1 MEQKKE
7 EKRVN
12 KNNETTLSRINL
24 SFSNKNI
31 TDKKLLTIY
40 KNKHRLKI
48 NKNLCLKGNQLYKY
62 LLIIGL
68 EQLEKRYGEVHEIFK
83 SEGLL
88 NEK

>member
-7 EKRVN
+7 EKKVN
-12 KNNETTLSRINL
+12 KKSETTLSRINL

-31 TDKKLLTIY
+31 KDKKLLTIY

-68 EQLEKRYGEVHEIFK
+68 EQLEKRYGEVYEIFK

-88 NEK
+88 K